1 MNKKYFSSKF
11 FFLIFIL
18 FVSILLTN
26 VIHDDLI
33 DTLLTIINCFLI
45 INIMHLLAK
54 KLLKTIFEI
63 CNP

>member
-1 MNKKYFSSKF
+1 MNKKYFNSKF

-18 FVSILLTN
+18 IVSFMLTA

-33 DTLLTIINCFLI
+33 DTTLTIINCFLI
-45 INIMHLLAK
+45 IKILHILVK
-54 KLLKTIFEI
+54 QLLKTIFEI

>member
-18 FVSILLTN
+18 IVSIMLTA
-26 VIHDDLI
+26 VIHDDII
-33 DTLLTIINCFLI
+33 DTILTIINCFLI
-45 INIMHLLAK
+45 IKIIHILAK
-54 KLLKTIFEI
+54 QLLKTIFEI